1 MKQREEDLSRELGLK
16 EQKRK
21 ELYAK
26 QGRGSQFKSKED
38 RDAWIQNELK
48 LLTKQI
54 KDKCSHQNKLQHDLQ
69 SDAAKH
75 AELEK
80 KIEEHMAEVESMRA
94 QIDQFYKES
103 YELKKKKDALQAAR
117 K

>member
-38 RDAWIQNELK
+38 RDKWIQTELK
-48 LLTKQI
+48 SLAKQI
-54 KDKCSHQNKLQHDLQ
+54 KDKITHQNKLQDDLKR
-69 SDAAKH
+69 DADKQ

-80 KIEEHMAEVESMRA
+80 KIEEYMAEAESMRA

-103 YELKKKKDALQAAR
+103 YELKKKKDALQATR